1 MKQSERKAPRLLA
14 ICAILFIVVVPMLNT
29 GNHFVHAQSSTA
41 TLSGIC
47 LDPNGAVVPDVT
59 VEVVNANTKLRRQA
73 TTDSEGHFA
82 VPLLPPGRYDL
93 KVQRQGFETVAIESV
108 VLNVSDQRSLRI
120 QLTVGQISETVIIRG
135 ASLIQTE
142 SAAVSTLVD
151 RQFAGDLPLNGR
163 TFDALLRLTP
173 GSALTI
179 AQSYEPGQFSIN
191 GQRPNANYYM
201 VDGAGA
207 NVGISPTTFLEQTGA
222 GTTPPVSALGGTN
235 SLVSVDD
242 LQEFRIQTSTYAP
255 EFGRTP
261 GGQISIITRSGTNEF
276 HGAAFNYFRNEA
288 LDANDWFANSR
299 NLAKAPLRQNDF
311 GGVLGGPVLRNR
323 TFFFFSYE
331 GLRLRLPQVA
341 LSVVPS
347 ASLRQNAPSSIQP
360 LLKAFPVPNG
370 LDFGNG
376 LAEFNASFSN
386 PATVDATSFRIDH
399 IIGRKLLLFGR
410 YNYSPSHFLT
420 RGGLG
425 GLSLSVPPRGSYR
438 TMTFTLGATYVIS
451 PAVSNELRANYSH
464 VRAGASYP
472 MDDFGGATP
481 PPPSSLFP
489 SFVDSGNAQFTL
501 NVLNAISLTVGPLA
515 QNRQRQLNL
524 VDNLALTA
532 GSHSLRFGA
541 DYRRLA
547 PISGVQEY
555 NLSIAFSTSSDLLAA
570 RASRATISANKG
582 LLYPLFTNFSAYA
595 QDTWR
600 VNGRLIVT
608 YGVRWELNP
617 AGSEANGDVPFT
629 VLGLNNPATLALAP
643 QGTKFFETTYGN
655 FAPRV
660 GVAYRLSE
668 SAGREMVLRAG
679 FGVFYDLGTG
689 TTSVAFYGANFPHRS
704 SKTVLN
710 APFPLTSDVLTP
722 LSFSSNPPYQTLFV
736 SDPHLSLPRTYQWN
750 IAIERSL
757 GVNQTVS
764 VSYVG
769 AAGRRLLRQEYLV
782 NPNPSFTDLYVT
794 RNSASSDYHALQT
807 QFQRRLSRGLQMLAS
822 YTWSHSID
830 TVSLESSLNPLAAGI
845 DPSRDRGSSDFDLR
859 HSFSAAATY
868 DIPSPSRKG
877 WLSWVVRSWAA
888 NGILRINSAP
898 PFNPIVGGRT
908 LFGLFGATRPDLIP
922 NVPLYLNDPA
932 AAGGRIINRAAFAF
946 PAANQ
951 QGTLGRNVL
960 RGFPISQMDMA
971 LSRQFGLGER
981 LKLQLRGEAFNVFNH
996 PNFGQPVTRIANPNF
1011 GRSQS
1016 MLNKSLGFDAGLNP
1030 LYQIGGPR
1038 SIQLAA
1044 RLQF

>member
-1 MKQSERKAPRLLA
+1 MNQSKRKVRWLPAT
-14 ICAILFIVVVPMLNT
+14 CTILFIVVPMLN
-29 GNHFVHAQSSTA
+29 VSIQVAHAQSSTA
-41 TLSGIC
+41 TMSGIC
-47 LDPNGAVVPDVT
+47 LDENGAVVPDVT
-59 VEVVNANTKLRRQA
+59 VAVVNADTKFRRQV
-73 TTDSEGHFA
+73 TTDSAGHFA

-93 KVQRQGFETVAIESV
+93 MVRRQGFETVEIESV

-120 QLTVGQISETVIIRG
+120 QLKVGQISETVTIKG

-151 RQFAGDLPLNGR
+151 RQFAGGLPLNGR
-163 TFDALLRLTP
+163 SCDALIRLTP

-179 AQSYEPGQFSIN
+179 AQSFEPGQFSIN

-207 NVGISPTTFLEQTGA
+207 NVGISPGTFLEQTGA

-242 LQEFRIQTSTYAP
+242 LQEFRIQTSSYAP

-276 HGAAFNYFRNEA
+276 HGTVFNYFRNEA

-311 GGVLGGPVLRNR
+311 GGVLGGPIVRSR

-331 GLRLRLPQVA
+331 GLRLRLPQVS
-341 LSVVPS
+341 LSIVPS

-360 LLKAFPVPNG
+360 LLNAFPVPNG
-370 LDFGNG
+370 RDFGNG

-386 PATVDATSFRIDH
+386 PSTVNATSFRVDH
-399 IIGRKLLLFGR
+399 IVGRKLLLFGR
-410 YNYSPSHFLT
+410 YNYAPSDFAA
-420 RGGLG
+420 RGGLS
-425 GLSLSVPPRGSYR
+425 GLSLSVPTRGAYR
-438 TMTFTLGATYVIS
+438 TMTLTLGATQVLG
-451 PAVSNELRANYSH
+451 PKVNNELRANYSH

-472 MDDFGGATP
+472 LDDFGGAIP
-481 PPPSSLFP
+481 PPASSLFP
-489 SFVDSGNAQFTL
+489 SSVNSGNSQFTFTL
-501 NVLNAISLTVGPLA
+501 LNATTWTLGPLA
-515 QNRQRQLNL
+515 QNYQRQLNL
-524 VDNLALTA
+524 VDNLAVAA

-541 DYRRLA
+541 DYRRLS

-555 NLSIAFSTSSDLLAA
+555 NLAIAFNTLSDILAA
-570 RASRATISANKG
+570 RASRATVSANLG
-582 LLYPLFTNFSAYA
+582 RLYPLFTNFSAYA

-600 VNGRLIVT
+600 AGRRLTIT
-608 YGVRWELNP
+608 YGLRWELNP
-617 AGSEANGDVPFT
+617 APREANGDDPFT
-629 VLGLNNPATLALAP
+629 VLGLDNPATLTLAP
-643 QGTKFFETTYGN
+643 QGTPFFETTYGN
-655 FAPRV
+655 LAPRV
-660 GVAYRLSE
+660 GAAYRLSE
-668 SAGREMVLRAG
+668 SAGRETVLRAG

-689 TTSVAFYGANFPHRS
+689 TTSTAFYGASFPHRS
-704 SKTVLN
+704 SRTFIN
-710 APFPLTSDVLTP
+710 ASFPLSSDMLARPPFT
-722 LSFSSNPPYQTLFV
+722 SNPPYPTLFV
-736 SDPHLSLPRTYQWN
+736 SDPHLTLPRTYQWN

-757 GVNQTVS
+757 GVNQTLS

-782 NPNPSFTDLYVT
+782 NPNPNFTDLYVT
-794 RNSASSDYHALQT
+794 RNSGSSDYHALQS
-807 QFQRRLSRGLQMLAS
+807 QFQRRLSRGLQALAS

-868 DIPSPSRKG
+868 EIPNLIRRG
-877 WLSWVVRSWAA
+877 LLSSVLRSWAVD
-888 NGILRINSAP
+888 GIVRINSAP
-898 PFNPIVGGRT
+898 PVTPIAGGRSV
-908 LFGLFGATRPDLIP
+908 FGLFGSTRPDLIP

-946 PAANQ
+946 PPANQ

-971 LSRQFGLGER
+971 VSRRFALGER

-996 PNFGQPVTRIANPNF
+996 PNFGQPVTRINFPTF